1 MGCVCGVEWSGSGIA
16 EGMVIGIDS
25 GWCWKWEE
33 CVWFWWWKGIVRE
46 MGEKTKRG
54 MIRSRMGSYRVN
66 QITCVGQK
74 AKQVRI

>member
-1 MGCVCGVEWSGSGIA
+1 M
-16 EGMVIGIDS
+16 
-25 GWCWKWEE
+25 
-33 CVWFWWWKGIVRE
+33 RE

-66 QITCVGQK
+66 QITCVGKK

>member
-1 MGCVCGVEWSGSGIA
+1 M
-16 EGMVIGIDS
+16 
-25 GWCWKWEE
+25 
-33 CVWFWWWKGIVRE
+33 WFWWWKGIVRE